1 MELSYTTI
9 KWFNSLDYT
18 FYKFIRMKIEVS
30 NGELLDKISILEL
43 KLLKI
48 EDEDK
53 LVNIKK
59 EFETLNPLCVE
70 LFEKFGGQ
78 LQNHYLELARIN
90 GLLWDIEDWIRDCE
104 REKRFDEEF
113 IQLARSVYVTNDQ
126 RSEVKKLI
134 NITTGSDLVEEK
146 SYKDYK

>member
-1 MELSYTTI
+1 
-9 KWFNSLDYT
+9 
-18 FYKFIRMKIEVS
+18 MKVEVS

-48 EDEDK
+48 EDKEK
-53 LVNIKK
+53 LANIQK
-59 EFETLNPLCVE
+59 EFDTLNPLAKE
-70 LFEKFGGQ
+70 LFEQFGGQ

-104 REKRFDEEF
+104 REKRFEAEF
-113 IQLARSVYVTNDQ
+113 TQLARSVYVTNDQ

-134 NITTGSDLVEEK
+134 NIITSSDLIEEK

>member
-1 MELSYTTI
+1 
-9 KWFNSLDYT
+9 
-18 FYKFIRMKIEVS
+18 MKIEVS

-48 EDEDK
+48 EDKEK
-53 LVNIKK
+53 LINIQK
-59 EFETLNPLCVE
+59 EFDVLNPLCVE

-134 NITTGSDLVEEK
+134 NKKTGSDLVEEK

>member
-1 MELSYTTI
+1 
-9 KWFNSLDYT
+9 
-18 FYKFIRMKIEVS
+18 MKIEVS

-43 KLLKI
+43 KMLKI

-59 EFETLNPLCVE
+59 EFETLNPLCVK
-70 LFEKFGGQ
+70 LFEKFGSQ

-104 REKRFDEEF
+104 REKKFDKEF
-113 IQLARSVYVTNDQ
+113 VELARSVYITNDK
-126 RSEVKKLI
+126 RCEIKKLI
-134 NITTGSDLVEEK
+134 NLMTSSSLVEEK

>member
-1 MELSYTTI
+1 
-9 KWFNSLDYT
+9 
-18 FYKFIRMKIEVS
+18 MKIEVS

-48 EDEDK
+48 EDKEK
-53 LVNIKK
+53 LVNIQK
-59 EFETLNPLCVE
+59 EFDVLNPLCVE

-78 LQNHYLELARIN
+78 LQNHYLVLARIN

-104 REKRFDEEF
+104 REKRFDAEF

-134 NITTGSDLVEEK
+134 NNTTGSDLVEEK

>member
-1 MELSYTTI
+1 
-9 KWFNSLDYT
+9 
-18 FYKFIRMKIEVS
+18 MKIEIS

-43 KLLKI
+43 KMLKI
-48 EDEDK
+48 EDKEK
-53 LVNIKK
+53 LVNIQK
-59 EFETLNPLCVE
+59 EFDVLNPLCVE

-104 REKRFDEEF
+104 REKRFDAEF

-134 NITTGSDLVEEK
+134 NNTTGSDLVEEK

>member
-1 MELSYTTI
+1 
-9 KWFNSLDYT
+9 
-18 FYKFIRMKIEVS
+18 MKVEVS

-48 EDEDK
+48 EDEEK

-59 EFETLNPLCVE
+59 EFETLNPLAVE
-70 LFEKFGGQ
+70 LFEKFGGE
-78 LQNHYLELARIN
+78 LQNHYLELAKIN
-90 GLLWDIEDWIRDCE
+90 GQLWDIEDWIRDCE

-113 IQLARSVYVTNDQ
+113 IQLARSVYVTNDR
-126 RSEVKKLI
+126 RSEVKKII
-134 NITTGSDLVEEK
+134 NILTGSGLVEEK